1 LAIGNWQVAPKP
13 ITNSRWQLAISIKN
27 QSPITNSNWQLAKP
41 RTKNQKPKSKNQEPT
56 TKNQKGRNK
65 KQLQL
70 PVTSLTA

>member
-1 LAIGNWQVAPKP
+1 LASKPAIGNWQ
-13 ITNSRWQLAISIKN
+13 N
-27 QSPITNSNWQLAKP
+27 QEP

-70 PVTSLTA
+70 PVISLMA